1 MDKDVKFV
9 VAIFEGVS
17 SAEGALKEV
26 KGEISDGKFTIQAAL
41 AMAKDRQGGIRY
53 TDVGLTPA
61 KGAVGG
67 LLLGGVVG
75 FLSGGTVLV
84 LGALGGLIGG
94 MLGQR
99 KRESRIESV
108 QVNQVLAAID
118 PGSSALLLVVG
129 EQGAAALGETLESL
143 QAEVYVSDVP
153 EELAAELQK
162 YHEEA
167 YSTLDSYLG
176 SPD

>member
-1 MDKDVKFV
+1 MDKDVKLV

-17 SAEGALKEV
+17 SAEVALKEV
-26 KGEISDGKFTIQAAL
+26 KGEISDGKFNIQAAL
-41 AMAKDRQGGIRY
+41 AMANRQGGIRY

-75 FLSGGTVLV
+75 FLTGGTVLV

-129 EQGAAALGETLESL
+129 EQGAAALGENLESL
-143 QAEVYVSDVP
+143 QAEVYISDVP

-167 YSTLDSYLG
+167 YATLDSYLG